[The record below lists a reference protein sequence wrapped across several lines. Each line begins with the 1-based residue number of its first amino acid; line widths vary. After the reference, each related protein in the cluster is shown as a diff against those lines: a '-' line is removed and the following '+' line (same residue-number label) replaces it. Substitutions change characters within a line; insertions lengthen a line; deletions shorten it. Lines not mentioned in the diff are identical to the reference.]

1 MMFEHFTIAPYG
13 RKDCGA
19 PVLHGLRHEVH
30 DALRSIKGWT
40 HSMAMEWIYEHNLP
54 ERIMLMDAISELVSK
69 GIIYGYYLN
78 STESLGAKLL
88 EYYTPKQITERLSM
102 WGVKG
107 VKVYYS
113 FTTPFM
119 ELVFADFN
127 ESEPAPEWKQIE
139 GADEDLP
146 F

>member
-1 MMFEHFTIAPYG
+1 MMFEHYTIAPYG

-19 PVLHGLRHEVH
+19 PALHGLRHEVH
-30 DALRSIKGWT
+30 DALMSIQGWT
-40 HSMAMEWIYEHNLP
+40 HSMVMEWLFEHNLP
-54 ERIMLMDAISELVSK
+54 EKIMLMDAISELVSK
-69 GIIYGYYLN
+69 GVIYGYYLN

-88 EYYTPKQITERLSM
+88 NYYTPKQIIERLSM
-102 WGVKG
+102 WGVKE

-113 FTTPFM
+113 FATPSI
-119 ELVFADFN
+119 ELRFDT
-127 ESEPAPEWKQIE
+127 SEPAPEWKQIPFE